1 MYQDNLPHRNASYIN
16 WSQANHDD
24 IMNRCLV
31 NKGDLMIMKITEI
44 EIYAIHLP
52 LYEPFVISYATYDY
66 MPSIIVKMT
75 TDTGHIGY
83 GEGVADDHVTGE
95 SFEST
100 FAVIKN
106 TLAPKLIGEN
116 PKNMER
122 IHEIMDKAIYG
133 VPTAKAALDI
143 ACYDVVGKR
152 LGVPVYD
159 LLGGRYHRK
168 FPITHVLSI
177 GTPEKMADEAEE
189 RVAAGYRSMKMK
201 VGTEVMADVARI
213 EAVRRR
219 VGEEIAIRVD
229 VNQGWKNSANTLQG
243 LRKLEHC
250 SLDWIEQP
258 VLADDFDG
266 MVEVKSK
273 TSVPV
278 MIDEGLRGVRDMREI
293 IAKRATDKVNIKLMK
308 CGGIYP
314 ATKLAHM
321 AEMAGIECQVGSMVE
336 SSVGSAAGFHVAFS
350 KKVMTSV
357 ELTGPLKFSEDIGNL
372 QYDVPYIRLN
382 EQPGLGIDVDE
393 NILQKLTVYS
403 EKVSL

>member
-1 MYQDNLPHRNASYIN
+1 
-16 WSQANHDD
+16 
-24 IMNRCLV
+24 
-31 NKGDLMIMKITEI
+31 MKITEI

-52 LYEPFVISYATYDY
+52 LHEPFIISYASYDY
-66 MPSIIVKMT
+66 MPSVIVKMT
-75 TDTGHIGY
+75 TDTGHVGY

-95 SFEST
+95 SLEGL
-100 FAVIKN
+100 FAVLKN

-122 IHEIMDKAIYG
+122 IHEIMDSAIYG

-143 ACYDVVGKR
+143 ACYDAVGKS

-159 LLGGRYHRK
+159 LLGGRYHEE

-177 GTPEKMADEAEE
+177 GTPEKMADEAEA

-201 VGTEVMADVARI
+201 VGTEVMADVKRI
-213 EAVRRR
+213 EAVRTR
-219 VGEEIAIRVD
+219 VGEDIAIRVD

-266 MVEVKSK
+266 MVEIKSK

-293 IAKRATDKVNIKLMK
+293 IAKRAADKVNIKLMK

-314 ATKLAHM
+314 AIKLTHM

-336 SSVGSAAGFHVAFS
+336 SSIASSAGFHVSFS
-350 KKVMTSV
+350 KKVITSV
-357 ELTGPLKFSEDIGNL
+357 ELTGPLKFSKDVGNL
-372 QYDVPYIRLN
+372 HYDVPFIRLN
-382 EQPGLGIDVDE
+382 NKPGLGIDVDE
-393 NILQKLTVYS
+393 QVLQELTVFS